1 VLINLPGRSLPMA
14 LGSCVMLGG
23 AVGLYDYAGEVTGST
38 ETREEKRRKFFKTP
52 PKPLID
58 RQSSDE

>member
-1 VLINLPGRSLPMA
+1 MA